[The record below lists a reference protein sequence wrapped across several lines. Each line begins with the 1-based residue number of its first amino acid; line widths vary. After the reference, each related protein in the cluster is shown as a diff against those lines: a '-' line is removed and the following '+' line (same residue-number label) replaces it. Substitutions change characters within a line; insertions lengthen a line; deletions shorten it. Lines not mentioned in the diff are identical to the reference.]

1 LENVD
6 GHPGKTRSVPDHSDF
21 HAFMRDR
28 STKEKWRGIQMAKL
42 LNKMLNLV
50 GWETEQE
57 EEMDELHEEA
67 KEETS
72 QAPQYLQSFAKK
84 SQQNKV
90 VNIHS
95 NSQFKV
101 VIMQPE
107 TFDDARD
114 VCDHLKSKKP
124 VVVNLENLTK
134 ETAQRVVDFL
144 SGSVYAVDGDIQ
156 KISTG
161 IFMIAPN
168 NVEVTGD
175 FKEELKSKGAF
186 PWVK

>member
-1 LENVD
+1 
-6 GHPGKTRSVPDHSDF
+6 
-21 HAFMRDR
+21 
-28 STKEKWRGIQMAKL
+28 MAKL

-50 GWETEQE
+50 GWETEE
-57 EEMDELHEEA
+57 EEDTDILQEEA

-72 QAPQYLQSFAKK
+72 QSPQYLQSFAKK
-84 SQQNKV
+84 AQQNKV
-90 VNIHS
+90 VNLHS
-95 NSQFKV
+95 NNQFKV

-107 TFDDARD
+107 TFDDARE
-114 VCDHLKSKKP
+114 VCDHLKNKKP
-124 VVVNLENLTK
+124 VIVNLEGLTK

-168 NVEVTGD
+168 NVDIMGD
-175 FKEELKSKGAF
+175 YKDELKNKGVF
-186 PWVK
+186 PWMK

>member
-1 LENVD
+1 
-6 GHPGKTRSVPDHSDF
+6 
-21 HAFMRDR
+21 
-28 STKEKWRGIQMAKL
+28 MAKL

-50 GWETEQE
+50 GWETVEEEEEEEIQE
-57 EEMDELHEEA
+57 EPIED
-67 KEETS
+67 KY
-72 QAPQYLQSFAKK
+72 QPPQYLQTFTKK
-84 SQQNKV
+84 PQSNKV

-114 VCDHLKSKKP
+114 VCDHLKNKKP
-124 VVVNLENLTK
+124 VIVNLESLTK

-144 SGSVYAVDGDIQ
+144 SGSVYALDGDIQ
-156 KISTG
+156 KVSTG
-161 IFMIAPN
+161 IFMIAPS
-168 NVEVTGD
+168 NVDITGN
-175 FKEELKSKGAF
+175 FKDELRGRGAF

>member
-1 LENVD
+1 
-6 GHPGKTRSVPDHSDF
+6 
-21 HAFMRDR
+21 
-28 STKEKWRGIQMAKL
+28 MAKL

-50 GWETEQE
+50 GWETEE
-57 EEMDELHEEA
+57 EETEEIQEEA
-67 KEETS
+67 KEETT

-90 VNIHS
+90 VNLHS

-107 TFDDARD
+107 TFDDARE
-114 VCDHLKSKKP
+114 VCDHLKNKKP
-124 VVVNLENLTK
+124 VIVNLEGLTK
-134 ETAQRVVDFL
+134 ETAQRVIDFL

-156 KISTG
+156 KVSTG

-168 NVEVTGD
+168 NVDIMGD
-175 FKEELKSKGAF
+175 FKDELKSKGAF
-186 PWVK
+186 PWMK

>member
-1 LENVD
+1 
-6 GHPGKTRSVPDHSDF
+6 
-21 HAFMRDR
+21 
-28 STKEKWRGIQMAKL
+28 MAKL
-42 LNKMLNLV
+42 LNKMLKLV
-50 GWETEQE
+50 GWETEE
-57 EEMDELHEEA
+57 EEEVEDMYENTGEEI
-67 KEETS
+67 S
-72 QAPQYLQSFAKK
+72 QTPQYLQSFTKK

-114 VCDHLKSKKP
+114 VCDHLKNKKP
-124 VVVNLENLTK
+124 VIVNLENLTK

-144 SGSVYAVDGDIQ
+144 SGAVYAVDGDIQ
-156 KISTG
+156 KVSTG

-168 NVEVTGD
+168 NVEVMGD
-175 FKEELKSKGAF
+175 VKDELKSKGVF

>member
-1 LENVD
+1 
-6 GHPGKTRSVPDHSDF
+6 
-21 HAFMRDR
+21 
-28 STKEKWRGIQMAKL
+28 MAKL

-50 GWETEQE
+50 GWESE
-57 EEMDELHEEA
+57 DEEA
-67 KEETS
+67 VDEMQEDLKEES
-72 QAPQYLQSFAKK
+72 QQSPQYLHSFSKK

-95 NSQFKV
+95 NNQFKV

-107 TFDDARD
+107 SFDDARD
-114 VCDHLKSKKP
+114 VCDHLKNKKP
-124 VVVNLENLTK
+124 VVVNLESLNK

-144 SGSVYAVDGDIQ
+144 SGSVYGLDGDIQ
-156 KISTG
+156 KISAG

-168 NVEVTGD
+168 NVDIMGE
-175 FKEELKSKGAF
+175 FKDELKSKGAF